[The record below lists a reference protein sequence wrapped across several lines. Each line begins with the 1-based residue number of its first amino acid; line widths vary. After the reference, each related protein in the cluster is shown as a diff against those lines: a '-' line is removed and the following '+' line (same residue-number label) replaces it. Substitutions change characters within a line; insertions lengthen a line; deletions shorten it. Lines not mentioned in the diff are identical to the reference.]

1 MHEER
6 NLRRRNGV
14 ILFLITMVIK
24 SDSSKGVRAPLKMM
38 STNIGLN
45 SSQGILLRFEA
56 RLHGIVSSIKRV
68 EPSIHILGE
77 CSEACIN
84 GGEASIQ
91 VGIELSKEGLDINR
105 RRSGNNRRCLW
116 RFNIIIIILRIR
128 IPNPL
133 IVNQVKFA
141 LPKRLLINKLG
152 KRKGKIHGAIN
163 VLFKEDVG
171 KDGAIGKGLDKIGMT
186 VVYGIDHIGK
196 NNLSEVDANIVSKA
210 M

>member
-14 ILFLITMVIK
+14 FLFLTTMVIK
-24 SDSSKGVRAPLKMM
+24 TESSKGVRAPLEMM
-38 STNIGLN
+38 SANIGLH

-56 RLHGIVSSIKRV
+56 RLHGVVSSIKRI
-68 EPSIHILGE
+68 EPSIHILDE

-91 VGIELSKEGLDINR
+91 VGIELSKKGLDINR
-105 RRSGNNRRCLW
+105 RRSDNNGRCLW
-116 RFNIIIIILRIR
+116 RLNIITIIILRIR

-133 IVNQVKFA
+133 IVNQVKLA
-141 LPKRLLINKLG
+141 LPKGLLIDKLG

-163 VLFKEDVG
+163 LLLEEDVG
-171 KDGAIGKGLDKIGMT
+171 EDGAIGKGFD
-186 VVYGIDHIGK
+186 
-196 NNLSEVDANIVSKA
+196 
-210 M
+210 